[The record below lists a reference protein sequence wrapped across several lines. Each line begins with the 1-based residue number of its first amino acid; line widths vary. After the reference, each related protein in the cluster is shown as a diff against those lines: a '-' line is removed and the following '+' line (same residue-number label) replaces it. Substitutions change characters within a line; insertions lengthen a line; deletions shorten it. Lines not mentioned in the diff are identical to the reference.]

1 MAENSWDFYKA
12 NSSDAGQGVQGTHSS
27 LSSPLNS
34 ATGSV
39 YYRDFSSNSG
49 VIKAVLTGSNFQGLD
64 GSKAISMRAY
74 VRMES
79 EEVHKHFVF
88 LAKTNNSNPSSTN
101 SSYAS
106 STVGYKVGIGDSSFS
121 TNTIKGIYSLSTTN
135 ISLFSNDLF
144 SASSWHLIRADI
156 IPVYSGASITSDQ
169 IKLFKSTDN
178 GSTWAQIGS
187 TQTVAIGAANAWSHS
202 TNKYYGFQ
210 TWGCYVDNFEVYL
223 STPYT

>member
-1 MAENSWDFYKA
+1 MAENSWNFYKA

-27 LSSPLNS
+27 LSNPLNS

-49 VIKAVLTGSNFQGLD
+49 ATKAILTGSNFQGLD

-74 VRMES
+74 VRFDS
-79 EEVHKHFVF
+79 SDANKHFLF

-101 SSYAS
+101 SNYAS
-106 STVGYKVGIGDSSFS
+106 STVGYKIGLADTSFS
-121 TNTIKGIYSLSTTN
+121 VDIKGVYSTGTSGV
-135 ISLFSNDLF
+135 SYFSNDTLAE
-144 SASSWHLIRADI
+144 SNWHLIRADVV
-156 IPVYSGASITSDQ
+156 PVYSGASITSDQ

-178 GSTWAQIGS
+178 GSTWTQIGS
-187 TQTVAIGAANAWSHS
+187 TQTISITAARAWGHS